1 MHFAKPTAALPF
13 HNPDHPMKS
22 KNRFLI
28 PIYIALA
35 VLLATSITG
44 FAADEGGAAPKPG
57 GESVFQVIWHG
68 GWLIRMIWL
77 AILGTSVTMV
87 TFVIQNILTLRLE
100 KQAPQILVK
109 ALGNEISAG
118 NYQGAW
124 QTCNANDNYLA
135 NVLKVGLERL
145 GRGKEAVE
153 DAIAEASLREAQVM
167 RTRNSY
173 LSVIGVVSPMI
184 GLLGTVIGMMGAFA
198 TLGASGIS
206 DPRGLAT
213 SIGEVLM
220 ATASG
225 LFIAIPAF
233 IAYYVFRNR
242 SQMVI
247 VFADDEIN
255 KLVTDIPYSELQGL
269 RLGENFSTGTGVSP
283 RAAGGTASRK
293 VSMAL
298 TTNCPICNGA
308 VTPGQNP
315 CPHCGTTLDWA
326 Q

>member
-1 MHFAKPTAALPF
+1 MKKTHRSLLP
-13 HNPDHPMKS
+13 
-22 KNRFLI
+22 L
-28 PIYIALA
+28 LA
-35 VLLATSITG
+35 IGAILLATSLTG
-44 FAADEGGAAPKPG
+44 FAADEGTAAAKPG

-68 GWLIRMIWL
+68 GWLIRLIWM

-87 TFVIQNILTLRLE
+87 TFVIQNIITLRIQ
-100 KQAPQILVK
+100 KQSPDVLVK
-109 ALGNEISAG
+109 AIGAEIAAG
-118 NYQGAW
+118 NYQAAW
-124 QTCNANDNYLA
+124 ETCNVNDNYLA
-135 NVLKVGLERL
+135 NVLKTGLERL

-153 DAIAEASLREAQVM
+153 DGIAEASLREAQMM

-173 LSVIGVVSPMI
+173 LSVIGVISPMI

-242 SQMVI
+242 SQTVI
-247 VFADDEIN
+247 VNVDHQIN
-255 KLVTDIPYSELQGL
+255 NLVGDIPYSGLQGL
-269 RLGENFSTGTGVSP
+269 RIGENFGVGEETGETEVH
-283 RAAGGTASRK
+283 K

-298 TTNCPICNGA
+298 TTNCPTCSGA
-308 VTPGQNP
+308 ITPGESP
-315 CPHCGTTLDWA
+315 CPHCNAVLDWEE
-326 Q
+326 